1 MRHEDPEKAAVLA
14 QIAKRRNIY
23 LILYIVFFILMG
35 VGELI
40 SDYIAYGCAVLMG
53 VFSGFAIICI
63 TNYKYIATGGRNPPP
78 RRRRPQGGRVR
89 PVYEHSSDRREKDR
103 LLEHPGGA
111 PTGQRRAPG
120 GKGPEP

>member
-63 TNYKYIATGGRNPPP
+63 TNYKYIATDGRKQWSIWNAVLILFGLIIVPWIVSFVFSRITPIAAKIMGG
-78 RRRRPQGGRVR
+78 QV
-89 PVYEHSSDRREKDR
+89 K
-103 LLEHPGGA
+103 
-111 PTGQRRAPG
+111 
-120 GKGPEP
+120 

>member
-53 VFSGFAIICI
+53 VFSGFAIICS
-63 TNYKYIATGGRNPPP
+63 TNCKYIATDGRKQWSIWNAVLILFGLIIVPWIVSFVFSRITPIAATIMGV
-78 RRRRPQGGRVR
+78 QV
-89 PVYEHSSDRREKDR
+89 K
-103 LLEHPGGA
+103 
-111 PTGQRRAPG
+111 
-120 GKGPEP
+120 